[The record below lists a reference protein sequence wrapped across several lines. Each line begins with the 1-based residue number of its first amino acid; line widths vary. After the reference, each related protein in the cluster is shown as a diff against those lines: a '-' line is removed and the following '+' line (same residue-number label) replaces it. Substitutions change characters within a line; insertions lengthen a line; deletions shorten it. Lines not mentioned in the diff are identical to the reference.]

1 MSLELRMYSTNS
13 LNMHIKKKENSCTSI
28 HCQIYF
34 PRNNEANYTGFV
46 FWCLLITQVYLLF
59 LWLKRKKFVDH
70 LEMLLEKFSHILKV
84 LPCTQPTYNFE
95 GKKILLTMSL
105 CLQWK
110 CHSGYQES
118 RFFYLMN
125 FPWNTAGKDLRVIT
139 YVSLGTCTL
148 S

>member
-13 LNMHIKKKENSCTSI
+13 LNMHIKRKENSCTSI

-95 GKKILLTMSL
+95 GKKNTPYHESMSSMKMPLWISGKQILLLNEFPMKHCGQRSEGDHL
-105 CLQWK
+105 C
-110 CHSGYQES
+110 
-118 RFFYLMN
+118 
-125 FPWNTAGKDLRVIT
+125 I
-139 YVSLGTCTL
+139 LGHLHT
-148 S
+148 